1 MTLHLENPTGTILRR
16 LTRRSLQSEKRRNGM
31 VVIAVALG
39 AFLLCLAGTIGASLL
54 QIRQDQITDTYEAT
68 YAGVTQ
74 ADIAALKEVP
84 EIARVGTYYVLSTEN
99 SPRGFQATYLYV
111 DQDLLYTF
119 RHQMSLAQGR
129 LPQEDHEVAL
139 GADWLAQYA
148 NGAGLGD
155 AVTLDTPS
163 FSGTYVVTGILGQE
177 TAAGA
182 EFPMVLSHAALEG
195 WADYDPAG
203 YLAYVHLAGD
213 QALSAEAI
221 EAFYRQT
228 AEDLDLPVPGFS
240 NVYFRYH
247 DSSYLREVLPMVLVL
262 GALVLAGGC
271 LVIQSIFRISIQDKI
286 QSYGQLRT
294 LGATARQI
302 RRMVHGEG
310 RRLGSLGL
318 LAGVVLGA
326 LVGLAL
332 FPQGFHPLYY
342 AAAIL
347 VTLVIGGGMVALAV
361 RKPAKI
367 AAGIAPLEAMRFV
380 PDQRAVPPRKAG
392 RGAFS
397 PRALGWRNFRR
408 DRRKTLSIALSLS
421 LGGILLLNI
430 ASISLV
436 QDPARMARM
445 EFPLG
450 DYKVY
455 LSSDRAHADI
465 LAQGNPLTPA
475 LREEILAIDGVTDVV
490 VTRQSL
496 SLRYQL
502 AGDASVHST
511 GMGDVLTQQNWD
523 AVAAALL
530 AGAMP
535 EGDRSVLV
543 ASHVAE
549 AYPEIAPGASLVVEG
564 GGDPVTVTVAG
575 VFDATKTAACGG
587 GHGNLGL
594 DAAIL
599 YAPAGLFQQLL
610 PGAAPL
616 DYAWSVV
623 SDPSQDQAVAAGL
636 EALVA
641 RHPEVG
647 LDTYAS
653 RVEAFRQSNTM
664 IYDALEVVS
673 WLILLFGVVNLVNT
687 TLSNQLT
694 RRREQA
700 MLRTLGMTRRQLGTM
715 IAWEGLCYALTA
727 AGATLAIGL
736 PVAVGVCRTVS
747 SLSYGGTI
755 VPYQFPLPEMA
766 LFLGVLFGLE
776 LLLSGWSIRREEKD
790 GLLERIGQRP

>member
-1 MTLHLENPTGTILRR
+1 
-16 LTRRSLQSEKRRNGM
+16 
-31 VVIAVALG
+31 
-39 AFLLCLAGTIGASLL
+39 
-54 QIRQDQITDTYEAT
+54 
-68 YAGVTQ
+68 
-74 ADIAALKEVP
+74 
-84 EIARVGTYYVLSTEN
+84 
-99 SPRGFQATYLYV
+99 
-111 DQDLLYTF
+111 
-119 RHQMSLAQGR
+119 
-129 LPQEDHEVAL
+129 
-139 GADWLAQYA
+139 
-148 NGAGLGD
+148 
-155 AVTLDTPS
+155 
-163 FSGTYVVTGILGQE
+163 
-177 TAAGA
+177 
-182 EFPMVLSHAALEG
+182 
-195 WADYDPAG
+195 
-203 YLAYVHLAGD
+203 
-213 QALSAEAI
+213 
-221 EAFYRQT
+221 
-228 AEDLDLPVPGFS
+228 
-240 NVYFRYH
+240 
-247 DSSYLREVLPMVLVL
+247 
-262 GALVLAGGC
+262 
-271 LVIQSIFRISIQDKI
+271 
-286 QSYGQLRT
+286 
-294 LGATARQI
+294 
-302 RRMVHGEG
+302 MVHGEG

-475 LREEILAIDGVTDVV
+475 LQEEILAIDGVTDVV

-523 AVAAALL
+523 TVAAALL
-530 AGAMP
+530 AGTMP

-594 DAAIL
+594 DAAVL

-623 SDPSQDQAVAAGL
+623 SDPDQDQAVAAGL
-636 EALVA
+636 EALVT

>member
-1 MTLHLENPTGTILRR
+1 
-16 LTRRSLQSEKRRNGM
+16 
-31 VVIAVALG
+31 
-39 AFLLCLAGTIGASLL
+39 
-54 QIRQDQITDTYEAT
+54 
-68 YAGVTQ
+68 
-74 ADIAALKEVP
+74 
-84 EIARVGTYYVLSTEN
+84 
-99 SPRGFQATYLYV
+99 
-111 DQDLLYTF
+111 
-119 RHQMSLAQGR
+119 
-129 LPQEDHEVAL
+129 
-139 GADWLAQYA
+139 
-148 NGAGLGD
+148 
-155 AVTLDTPS
+155 
-163 FSGTYVVTGILGQE
+163 
-177 TAAGA
+177 
-182 EFPMVLSHAALEG
+182 
-195 WADYDPAG
+195 
-203 YLAYVHLAGD
+203 
-213 QALSAEAI
+213 
-221 EAFYRQT
+221 
-228 AEDLDLPVPGFS
+228 
-240 NVYFRYH
+240 
-247 DSSYLREVLPMVLVL
+247 
-262 GALVLAGGC
+262 
-271 LVIQSIFRISIQDKI
+271 
-286 QSYGQLRT
+286 
-294 LGATARQI
+294 
-302 RRMVHGEG
+302 
-310 RRLGSLGL
+310 
-318 LAGVVLGA
+318 
-326 LVGLAL
+326 
-332 FPQGFHPLYY
+332 
-342 AAAIL
+342 
-347 VTLVIGGGMVALAV
+347 
-361 RKPAKI
+361 
-367 AAGIAPLEAMRFV
+367 
-380 PDQRAVPPRKAG
+380 
-392 RGAFS
+392 
-397 PRALGWRNFRR
+397 
-408 DRRKTLSIALSLS
+408 
-421 LGGILLLNI
+421 
-430 ASISLV
+430 
-436 QDPARMARM
+436 MARM

-475 LREEILAIDGVTDVV
+475 LQEEILAIDGVTDVV

-523 AVAAALL
+523 AVSAALL
-530 AGAMP
+530 AGTMP

-543 ASHVAE
+543 ASHVAD

-575 VFDATKTAACGG
+575 VFDATKTAAFGG

-594 DAAIL
+594 DAAVL

-610 PGAAPL
+610 PGAGSL

-636 EALVA
+636 ESLVA

>member
-1 MTLHLENPTGTILRR
+1 MTLPLENPTGAILRR

-129 LPQEDHEVAL
+129 LPQGDHEVAL

-247 DSSYLREVLPMVLVL
+247 DSSYLREVLPMVL
-262 GALVLAGGC
+262 
-271 LVIQSIFRISIQDKI
+271 
-286 QSYGQLRT
+286 
-294 LGATARQI
+294 
-302 RRMVHGEG
+302 
-310 RRLGSLGL
+310 
-318 LAGVVLGA
+318 VLGA

-475 LREEILAIDGVTDVV
+475 LQEEILAIDGVTDVV

-523 AVAAALL
+523 TVAAALL

-543 ASHVAE
+543 ASHVAD

-575 VFDATKTAACGG
+575 VFDATKTAAFGG

-594 DAAIL
+594 DAAVL

-623 SDPSQDQAVAAGL
+623 SDPDQDQAVAAGL

>member
-1 MTLHLENPTGTILRR
+1 MTLPLENPTGAILRR
-16 LTRRSLQSEKRRNGM
+16 LTQRSLQSEKRRNGM

-119 RHQMSLAQGR
+119 RHQMALAQGR
-129 LPQEDHEVAL
+129 LPQGDHEVAL

-155 AVTLDTPS
+155 TVTLDTPS

-195 WADYDPAG
+195 WADYNPAG

-392 RGAFS
+392 RGTFS

-523 AVAAALL
+523 AVAASLL
-530 AGAMP
+530 AGTMP

-543 ASHVAE
+543 ASHVAD

-587 GHGNLGL
+587 GHGTWGWTPPSSAPRRACSSSCCRGGAPGL
-594 DAAIL
+594 RLVRGQRPD
-599 YAPAGLFQQLL
+599 
-610 PGAAPL
+610 
-616 DYAWSVV
+616 
-623 SDPSQDQAVAAGL
+623 QDQAVAAGL

-736 PVAVGVCRTVS
+736 PVAVGVCRMVS
-747 SLSYGGTI
+747 ALSYGGTI

>member
-1 MTLHLENPTGTILRR
+1 MTLPLENPTGAILRR

-155 AVTLDTPS
+155 TVTLDTPS

-262 GALVLAGGC
+262 GALV
-271 LVIQSIFRISIQDKI
+271 
-286 QSYGQLRT
+286 
-294 LGATARQI
+294 
-302 RRMVHGEG
+302 
-310 RRLGSLGL
+310 
-318 LAGVVLGA
+318 
-326 LVGLAL
+326 GLAL

-380 PDQRAVPPRKAG
+380 PDQRAVPPRRAG
-392 RGAFS
+392 RGTFS

-530 AGAMP
+530 AGTMP